1 LNTKNHCNAGSYLTD
16 EDHGREETWDR
27 RILPSREG
35 WPFPK
40 KIWNAAGT
48 TGCWR
53 GCWRDQAVLELVGG
67 LKGDA
72 TPLGQA
78 VDQLAA
84 AASAATPA
92 AVDDEYHDLFIGM
105 GRGEL
110 VPFGSF
116 YLTGFLHEKPLAV
129 LRQDMERLGIARA
142 ESVKEPEDHIA
153 TLCEIMAGLI
163 EGQFGRSNDLKEQ
176 STFFTR
182 HVVPWAEQFFQD
194 LENAK
199 TAKFYRPVGSVGRT
213 FMSIE
218 SAAMLMAA

>member
-1 LNTKNHCNAGSYLTD
+1 MGSQDPALAGGVAVPE
-16 EDHGREETWDR
+16 EDLER
-27 RILPSREG
+27 SRYYRL
-35 WPFPK
+35 
-40 KIWNAAGT
+40 IARLLAAPA
-48 TGCWR
+48 
-53 GCWRDQAVLELVGG
+53 DQAVLDLVAG

-78 VDQLAA
+78 VEQLAA
-84 AASAATPA
+84 AAAAATPEG
-92 AVDDEYHDLFIGM
+92 VDDEYHDLFIGM

-129 LRQDMERLGIARA
+129 LRQDMAQLGIARVDT
-142 ESVKEPEDHIA
+142 VKEPEDHIA

-163 EGQFGRSNDLKEQ
+163 EGQFGQPNDLQQQ
-176 STFFTR
+176 SAFFSR

-194 LENAK
+194 LEAAK
-199 TAKFYRPVGSVGRT
+199 TAKFYRPVGTVGRT